1 MTKPGTKEQNANKI
15 ELKIPACQNLS
26 CKALYLLHKFTDEL
40 SVFREYV
47 KKRAKISREAKT
59 LEWMHKTLSKT
70 KRKKSAHINTRKKS
84 IPISKKSLAILFKL
98 CLRCN

>member
-40 SVFREYV
+40 SVSVEYM

-70 KRKKSAHINTRKKS
+70 KRKKSAHINTRKKKYTH
-84 IPISKKSLAILFKL
+84 IKKKS
-98 CLRCN
+98 CNTFQVVS